1 MFHHLQQKQNKK
13 KPHQTTKEEKML
25 PAGNV
30 QPKCK
35 QMNQPS
41 MAGASVV
48 IWSHGCSPYDRKRQR
63 QMEITDVVA

>member
-1 MFHHLQQKQNKK
+1 
-13 KPHQTTKEEKML
+13 ML

-48 IWSHGCSPYDRKRQR
+48 IWSHGCSPYGRKRQR